1 MSEQSSNNVVN
12 INALTFE
19 LKDKEIVELKKGKLS
34 LEDQLNAKDVE
45 VEDTKSQLNNALSRL
60 SEISRQI

>member
-12 INALTFE
+12 FNALTFE
-19 LKDKEIVELKKGKLS
+19 LKDKEIAELKKGKLS